1 MDIEFHGVGG
11 GGGNLLK
18 KLAQALTF
26 KEKLLI

>member
-1 MDIEFHGVGG
+1 MDIEFHGG
-11 GGGNLLK
+11 GGGNYLK